1 VTIFETVFTI
11 MSVALVGGV
20 FLACGLLR
28 EIREALYD
36 VRAAIKNLNIAVNTA
51 SDPREFGRELNKVL
65 RRAR

>member
-1 VTIFETVFTI
+1 MTIFETVVVI
-11 MSVALVGGV
+11 LSIALIGGV
-20 FLACGLLR
+20 VLACHFLR